1 MGKKLA
7 FMGAGAVGGYVGGH
21 LARAG
26 EDVTLIDPWPEHI
39 EAIKQQGLHL
49 EGTQGEHLV
58 KPKALHLHEVQSLFK
73 EPVDI
78 AFVCTKSYDTV
89 WATAMISQYLAAG
102 GFVVSLQN
110 SINEER
116 IADVVGW
123 GRVVGCIASSISV
136 NAYKPGHVTRTV
148 QPGGPGYTVFR
159 VGEVH
164 GRITPRVEELAR
176 MLTAVDSSKATPNLW
191 GERWTKL
198 VINSMGNGVS
208 AITGLGA
215 KDMTLSSELR
225 RLSIQ
230 LAGEAIAVG
239 QALGFDLES
248 IRGVEPDVMKAAAH
262 GDQEAYEQ
270 VEADMLKRLARMT
283 DEGRPSTGQ
292 DILKGRRTEIDFI
305 NGLVAE
311 KGDEAG
317 VPTPTHRALVE
328 VVKEIERKLVQPD
341 PALVQ
346 RVWELAGIRPLA
358 AAQAAR

>member
-7 FMGAGAVGGYVGGH
+7 FMGAGAVGSYVGGH
-21 LARAG
+21 LTRAG

-39 EAIKQQGLHL
+39 ETIKQHGLHL

-58 KPKALHLHEVQSLFK
+58 HPKALHLHEVQSLFK
-73 EPVDI
+73 DPVDI

-89 WATAMISQYLAAG
+89 WATTLISQYLAPG

-110 SINEER
+110 GINEER
-116 IADVVGW
+116 IAGVVGW

-164 GRITPRVEELAR
+164 GRITPRVEELAK
-176 MLTAVDSSKATPNLW
+176 MLTAIDSAKATPNLW

-198 VINSMGNGVS
+198 VINSSGNGVS
-208 AITGLGA
+208 AITGLGN
-215 KDMTLSSELR
+215 KEMTLSPEMR
-225 RLSIQ
+225 RLRIK

-239 QALGFDLES
+239 QALGFA
-248 IRGVEPDVMKAAAH
+248 IEPILGLPPELSRAAAE
-262 GDQEAYEQ
+262 GDRAALEQ
-270 VEADMLKRLARMT
+270 VEAKMLAGLSRMT

-292 DILKGRRTEIDFI
+292 DILKGRRTEIDFL

-311 KGDEAG
+311 KGEQAG

-328 VVKEIERKLVQPD
+328 VVKAVETGEVEPS
-341 PALVQ
+341 PALVE
-346 RVWELAGIRPLA
+346 RVWA
-358 AAQAAR
+358 